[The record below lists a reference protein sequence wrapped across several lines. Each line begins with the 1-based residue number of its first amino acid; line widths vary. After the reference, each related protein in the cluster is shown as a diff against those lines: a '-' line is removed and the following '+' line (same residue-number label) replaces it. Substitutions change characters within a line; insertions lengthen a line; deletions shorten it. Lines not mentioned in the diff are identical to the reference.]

1 MLETAKRICKEAHA
15 GQVDKGGK
23 DYYLHPFAVADMC
36 ETDDEKVAAYLHDV
50 LEDTSVTAADLAA
63 QGIPQRIIDALEA
76 LTHKPGEN
84 YFDYIERAKSNPIA
98 RAVKIKDLIHNS
110 DLSRLKE
117 ITPKDLAR
125 VEKYKKCI
133 EILQGT

>member
-1 MLETAKRICKEAHA
+1 MLEIAKRICKEAHA

-23 DYYLHPFAVADMC
+23 AYYLHPFAVADMC
-36 ETDDEKVAAYLHDV
+36 ETVDQKITAYLHDV
-50 LEDTSVTAADLAA
+50 LEDTSMTVTDLMA
-63 QGIPQRIIDALEA
+63 QGITQKIIEALKA

-98 RAVKIKDLIHNS
+98 RAVKIKDLTHNS

-125 VEKYKKCI
+125 VEKYRLCI
-133 EILQGT
+133 NILQTA